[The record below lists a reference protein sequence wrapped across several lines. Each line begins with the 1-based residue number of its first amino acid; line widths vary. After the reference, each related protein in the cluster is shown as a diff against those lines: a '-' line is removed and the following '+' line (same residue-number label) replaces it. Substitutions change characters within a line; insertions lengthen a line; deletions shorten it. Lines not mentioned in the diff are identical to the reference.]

1 MHNELEDLY
10 QEIILD
16 HNRRPRNDGELDPCT
31 HQAEGFNPLCG
42 DKLTVYLR
50 KPGGQIDAI
59 ACDCQGCAISRASSS
74 IMTAMV
80 SGKELPEV
88 EKTIAEALEL
98 LTGEEEPEVDLEK
111 HGDLAALVGVR
122 KFPARIKCATLAW
135 HALEAA
141 LQGGEQASSE

>member
-1 MHNELEDLY
+1 MNNELEDLY

-16 HNRRPRNDGELDPCT
+16 HNRRPRNDGQLDPCT

-50 KPGGQIDAI
+50 KPGDLLDAI
-59 ACDCQGCAISRASSS
+59 SCDCQGCAISRASSS
-74 IMTAMV
+74 IMTTMV
-80 SGKELPEV
+80 RGKQISEI
-88 EKTIAEALEL
+88 EKTIARALEL
-98 LTGEEEPEVDLEK
+98 LTGEKEPEVDLAV

-135 HALEAA
+135 HALAAA
-141 LQGGEQASSE
+141 LRDGEQASSE